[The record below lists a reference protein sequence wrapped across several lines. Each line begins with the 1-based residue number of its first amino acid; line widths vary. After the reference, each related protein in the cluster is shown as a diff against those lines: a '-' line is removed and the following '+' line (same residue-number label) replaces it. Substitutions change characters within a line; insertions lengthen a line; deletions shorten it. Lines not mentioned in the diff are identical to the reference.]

1 MQNMRDDN
9 YQMNEQFMD
18 LRSQLE
24 KLQGDYDRDKA
35 FYEEAL
41 EARMNQLE
49 QAESE
54 NDSLKSRMEDQ
65 RRREVDL

>member
-1 MQNMRDDN
+1 
-9 YQMNEQFMD
+9 MD

-49 QAESE
+49 
-54 NDSLKSRMEDQ
+54 
-65 RRREVDL
+65 